1 MFKLLLILLKK
12 ILESGLK
19 EGKTNLMKV
28 LERFHEQENSDSKI
42 KVFQFIKE
50 LKSKETIEA

>member
-12 ILESGLK
+12 IFESGLK